1 LSGLAPGAP
10 QRLLLAGIEAFA
22 SRGYHA
28 TSTREIAAR
37 AGLSP
42 AALYVHYA
50 SKIDL
55 LAAII
60 KMGHASALAE
70 FERGFTED
78 GPAERVAAAVWYF
91 TVWHAENQMLARVV
105 QYELES
111 LGDEQRREV
120 GELRTKFEHML
131 RSEINRG
138 IDAGVFVVDDV
149 ASTATA
155 IFSLCI
161 DVARW
166 YSRHRR
172 RRPEDIGRLYGTLAL
187 RMLTGHPGPRSAKPQ
202 SNV

>member
-1 LSGLAPGAP
+1 MSLSGLAPSARE
-10 QRLLLAGIEAFA
+10 RLLLVGIDTFA

-50 SKIDL
+50 SKTEL

-60 KMGHASALAE
+60 KIGHASALAE

-111 LGDEQRREV
+111 LDDAQRREV
-120 GELRTKFEHML
+120 GELRTKFERML
-131 RSEINRG
+131 RGEIDRG
-138 IDAGVFVVDDV
+138 IDAGIFAVDDV
-149 ASTATA
+149 AGAATA

-166 YSRHRR
+166 YSPRRR
-172 RRPEDIGRLYGTLAL
+172 RRPEDIGRLYGTLAV
-187 RMLTGHPGPRSAKPQ
+187 RMLTDDAFSH
-202 SNV
+202 N